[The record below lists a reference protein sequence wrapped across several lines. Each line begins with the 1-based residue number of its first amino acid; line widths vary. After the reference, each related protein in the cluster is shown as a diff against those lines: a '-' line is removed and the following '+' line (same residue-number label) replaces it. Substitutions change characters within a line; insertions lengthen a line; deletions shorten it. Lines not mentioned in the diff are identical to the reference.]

1 MRDEIEGIDEHRP
14 CHGLPRG
21 IAREQA
27 VPVAQMV
34 RLRARG
40 APCRGGARGR
50 CALARSLLDG
60 AGMEGSKTILVPV
73 DFQDASLDALA
84 LARNLAARLGLEVVL
99 LHAYAIPVVV
109 YPGFDPIV
117 APGLPDEI
125 ATAAKSALEKLAAEN
140 GGLRTILRTGDPATE
155 VMKVIDELRPA
166 LVAMGT
172 HGRTGLS
179 HLLLGSVAEK
189 IVRASP
195 VPVVTVHAKA
205 A

>member
-1 MRDEIEGIDEHRP
+1 
-14 CHGLPRG
+14 
-21 IAREQA
+21 
-27 VPVAQMV
+27 
-34 RLRARG
+34 
-40 APCRGGARGR
+40 
-50 CALARSLLDG
+50 
-60 AGMEGSKTILVPV
+60 MEASKTILVPI

-84 LARNLAARLGLEVVL
+84 FARDLAGRLGLEIVL

-125 ATAAKSALEKLAAEN
+125 ASAAKSALEKLSAEN
-140 GGLRTILRTGDPATE
+140 GGLRTILRAGDPATE
-155 VMKVIDELRPA
+155 ILKAIEDLRPK

-189 IVRASP
+189 VVRGSAAP
-195 VPVVTVHAKA
+195 VITIHAKPR
-205 A
+205 